1 VNRYIK
7 IHTAHTFSMT
17 AHEHDLRR
25 HLRRFTTGI
34 GIVVHDAGAPLII
47 LAALSLAG
55 CGREKKLTSAS
66 ADALRAYREGVA
78 QWEKFYYPEAKR
90 SFEDA
95 LRHDSTFA
103 LAWCRLAMVDAASGS
118 EGNAAGAMKEAVRL
132 APGATQREQ
141 LFIAMWHERLAF
153 DNDRAAATADSLIR
167 LYPDEKEAYLFRGA
181 LYEELDKN
189 YDAALGCYG
198 KAVGADSG
206 YAQAVMSLGYA
217 YSTLGDQQKGVELMQ
232 RYIRLAPDAADPRA
246 SYADLLVRAG
256 RYDEALEQYRKAL
269 ELKPDYWYAVREIG
283 TVYSILG
290 RLKEAEEQFHRS
302 LSLLPPGPEIEAAR
316 LVADASLDS
325 RRGNFSEASAQFRR
339 ALAID
344 SVNYAAAEGLV
355 RTLGKLR
362 DFDGARDVL
371 RRISR
376 VLAQRHLTSS
386 TAMLSYHLTHA
397 GLLTDEGD
405 YAGALGACDSAAGYS
420 LPLTRAAVERQRAQ
434 THFAAGALE
443 DALDDCGR
451 ALEVNPNSPVVLLT
465 LVRIYSRSGD
475 SRMTE
480 EIGVRLQSLWANA
493 DPDFDDRNELLRLMG
508 KRSREGHPR

>member
-1 VNRYIK
+1 MTHQNR
-7 IHTAHTFSMT
+7 S
-17 AHEHDLRR
+17 LRR
-25 HLRRFTTGI
+25 RLPAFKPGVRA
-34 GIVVHDAGAPLII
+34 VVLDISVPLLI

-66 ADALRAYREGVA
+66 ADAIREYREGVA
-78 QWEKFYYPEAKR
+78 QWEKFYFPEAKR

-118 EGNAAGAMKEAVRL
+118 AGNAAGAMKEAVRL
-132 APGATQREQ
+132 SGGATQREQ
-141 LFIAMWHERLAF
+141 LFIAMWHYRLEF
-153 DNDRAAATADSLIR
+153 DNDRAASAADSLIR

-198 KAVGADSG
+198 KAVDADSG

-217 YSTLGDQQKGVELMQ
+217 YSTLGNQQKAVELMQ

-302 LSLLPPGPEIEAAR
+302 LSLLPPGPEIEAAH
-316 LVADASLDS
+316 LVADASLDYK
-325 RRGNFSEASAQFRR
+325 RGKYREASELFRR
-339 ALAID
+339 ALGID

-355 RTLGKLR
+355 RTLGKLK
-362 DFDGARDVL
+362 DFGGAGEVL
-371 RRISR
+371 RGISR

-434 THFAAGALE
+434 THFAAGAME

-465 LVRIYSRSGD
+465 LVRIYHRNGD
-475 SRMTE
+475 TRMTG

-493 DPDFDDRNELLRLMG
+493 DSDFDDRNELFRLMG
-508 KRSREGHPR
+508 KSAHDGHPL

>member
-1 VNRYIK
+1 
-7 IHTAHTFSMT
+7 MT
-17 AHEHDLRR
+17 AQKQKLRLQLRR
-25 HLRRFTTGI
+25 LTAGI
-34 GIVVHDAGAPLII
+34 RTIVHDACPPLLI
-47 LAALSLAG
+47 LAALTIAG
-55 CGREKKLTSAS
+55 CGREKKITSVS
-66 ADALRAYREGVA
+66 ADAIRVYKEGVA
-78 QWEKFYYPEAKR
+78 QWEKFYYTEAKR

-118 EGNAAGAMKEAVRL
+118 AGNASGAMKEAVRL
-132 APGATQREQ
+132 SGGTTQREQ
-141 LFIAMWHERLAF
+141 LFIAMWHARLEF
-153 DNDRAAATADSLIR
+153 DNDRAASAADSLIR

-181 LYEELDKN
+181 LYEEQDKN

-198 KAVGADSG
+198 KAVGEDSG

-217 YSTLGDQQKGVELMQ
+217 YSTLGDQQKAVELMQ

-283 TVYSILG
+283 TVYSVLG
-290 RLKEAEEQFHRS
+290 RLKEAKEQFHRS
-302 LSLLPPGPEIEAAR
+302 LSLLPPGAEIEAAH
-316 LVADASLDS
+316 LVADASLDFK
-325 RRGNFSEASAQFRR
+325 RAKYGEASAEFRR
-339 ALAID
+339 ALDID

-355 RTLGKLR
+355 RTLGMLR
-362 DFDGARDVL
+362 DFDGAREVL
-371 RRISR
+371 RTIYRF
-376 VLAQRHLTSS
+376 LAQRHLTNS
-386 TAMLSYHLTHA
+386 TAMLSYHLTCA

-405 YAGALGACDSAAGYS
+405 YARALGACDSAAGYS

-451 ALEVNPNSPVVLLT
+451 ALEVNPNSPPVLLT
-465 LVRIYSRSGD
+465 LVRIYHRRGD
-475 SRMTE
+475 TRMTG
-480 EIGVRLQSLWANA
+480 EIGARLQSLWANA
-493 DPDFDDRNELLRLMG
+493 DPDFDDRNELFRLLG
-508 KRSREGHPR
+508 KRAHDGRPL

>member
-1 VNRYIK
+1 
-7 IHTAHTFSMT
+7 MT
-17 AHEHDLRR
+17 SPIRIFLRR
-25 HLRRFTTGI
+25 LHPLNAGVRA
-34 GIVVHDAGAPLII
+34 VVSGVGAQVLI
-47 LAALSLAG
+47 LALLSLAG
-55 CGREKKLTSAS
+55 CAREKKLTSGS
-66 ADALRAYREGVA
+66 ADAVRVYLEGVA

-95 LRHDSTFA
+95 LGHDSTFA
-103 LAWCRLAMVDAASGS
+103 LAWCRLAMVDAASGGAAS
-118 EGNAAGAMKEAVRL
+118 AAGAMKEAVRL
-132 APGATQREQ
+132 SGGATQREQ
-141 LFIAMWHERLAF
+141 LFIAMWHYRLEF

-217 YSTLGDQQKGVELMQ
+217 YSTLGDQQKAVELMQ

-269 ELKPDYWYAVREIG
+269 GLKPDYWYAVREIG
-283 TVYSILG
+283 SVYSILG

-302 LSLLPPGPEIEAAR
+302 LSLLPPGPEIEAAH
-316 LVADASLDS
+316 LVADASLNFK
-325 RRGNFSEASAQFRR
+325 RGKYSDASVQFRH
-339 ALAID
+339 ALGID
-344 SVNYAAAEGLV
+344 SVNYAASEGLV

-362 DFDGARDVL
+362 EFDGAGEVL
-371 RRISR
+371 RRVSR
-376 VLAQRHLTSS
+376 VLAQRHLTNS
-386 TAMLSYHLTHA
+386 TAMLSYHLTEA
-397 GLLTDEGD
+397 ELLTDEGD
-405 YAGALGACDSAAGYS
+405 YAGALGACDTAAGYS

-434 THFAAGALE
+434 THLAAGALE

-451 ALEVNPNSPVVLLT
+451 ALEINPNSPVVLLT
-465 LVRIYSRSGD
+465 LVRIYHRSGD
-475 SRMTE
+475 TRMTG
-480 EIGVRLQSLWANA
+480 EIGARLQSLWASA
-493 DPDFDDRNELLRLMG
+493 DSDFDDRNELFRLMG
-508 KRSREGHPR
+508 KKPHDGHPL

>member
-1 VNRYIK
+1 
-7 IHTAHTFSMT
+7 MT
-17 AHEHDLRR
+17 AQKHDLRR
-25 HLRRFTTGI
+25 RQPGLNAGI
-34 GIVVHDAGAPLII
+34 RTFILDVSTPLLI

-55 CGREKKLTSAS
+55 CGREKRLTSAS
-66 ADALRAYREGVA
+66 ADAIRAYRDGVA

-95 LRHDSTFA
+95 IRHDSTFA

-118 EGNAAGAMKEAVRL
+118 AGNATGAMKEAVRL
-132 APGATQREQ
+132 SGGATQREQ
-141 LFIAMWHERLAF
+141 LFIAMWHERLEF
-153 DNDRAAATADSLIR
+153 DNVRAASTADSLIR

-189 YDAALGCYG
+189 YDAALGSYG

-217 YSTLGDQQKGVELMQ
+217 YSTLGNQQKAVELMQ

-290 RLKEAEEQFHRS
+290 RLKEAEVQFHRS
-302 LSLLPPGPEIEAAR
+302 LSLLPPGPEIEAAH
-316 LVADASLDS
+316 LVADASLDNK
-325 RRGNFSEASAQFRR
+325 RGKFREASARFLR
-339 ALAID
+339 ALGID
-344 SVNYAAAEGLV
+344 SANYAASEGLV
-355 RTLGKLR
+355 RTLGKLG
-362 DFDGARDVL
+362 DFGGAGGVL
-371 RRISR
+371 RGISR
-376 VLAQRHLTSS
+376 VLAERHLTNS
-386 TAMLSYHLTHA
+386 TAMLSYHLTDA

-405 YAGALGACDSAAGYS
+405 YVRALAACDSAAGYS
-420 LPLTRAAVERQRAQ
+420 LPLTRAAVEGQRAQ

-451 ALEVNPNSPVVLLT
+451 ALEINPNSPGVLLT
-465 LVRIYSRSGD
+465 LVRIYHRRGD
-475 SRMTE
+475 ARMTG

-493 DPDFDDRNELLRLMG
+493 DPDFDDRNELVRLLG
-508 KRSREGHPR
+508 KSARDGSPR

>member
-1 VNRYIK
+1 MNLI
-7 IHTAHTFSMT
+7 
-17 AHEHDLRR
+17 RR
-25 HLRRFTTGI
+25 T
-34 GIVVHDAGAPLII
+34 PLIL
-47 LAALSLAG
+47 LAVLSLAG
-55 CGREKKLTSAS
+55 CGREKKLTSGS
-66 ADALRAYREGVA
+66 PEALRAYREGVA

-90 SFEDA
+90 SFEES

-103 LAWCRLAMVDAASGS
+103 MAWCRLAMVDAASGGAVS
-118 EGNAAGAMKEAVRL
+118 AAGAMKEAVRL
-132 APGATQREQ
+132 SSGTTQREQ
-141 LFIAMWHERLAF
+141 LFIAMWHERLEF
-153 DNDRAAATADSLIR
+153 ENERAASTADSLIR

-217 YSTLGDQQKGVELMQ
+217 YSTLGNQQKAVELMQ

-302 LSLLPPGPEIEAAR
+302 LSLLPPGPEIEAAH
-316 LVADASLDS
+316 LVADASLDFK
-325 RRGNFSEASAQFRR
+325 RAKYREASAQFRR
-339 ALAID
+339 ALGID
-344 SVNYAAAEGLV
+344 SVNYAASEGLV
-355 RTLGKLR
+355 RTLGKLK
-362 DFDGARDVL
+362 DFGGAGEVL
-371 RRISR
+371 RGISR
-376 VLAQRHLTSS
+376 VLARRHLTNS

-405 YAGALGACDSAAGYS
+405 YAAALGACDSAAGYS

-465 LVRIYSRSGD
+465 LVRIYHRSGD
-475 SRMTE
+475 TRMTG
-480 EIGVRLQSLWANA
+480 EIGVRLQSLWGNA
-493 DPDFDDRNELLRLMG
+493 DPDFNDRNELIRLLG
-508 KRSREGHPR
+508 TGTYERPPA

>member
-1 VNRYIK
+1 
-7 IHTAHTFSMT
+7 MT
-17 AHEHDLRR
+17 ARKHDLRR
-25 HLRRFTTGI
+25 RLPGLTTGI
-34 GIVVHDAGAPLII
+34 RTLVLDASTPLLI
-47 LAALSLAG
+47 LALLALAG

-66 ADALRAYREGVA
+66 ADAVRAYREGVA

-118 EGNAAGAMKEAVRL
+118 AGNAAGAMKEAVRL
-132 APGATQREQ
+132 SGGATQREQ
-141 LFIAMWHERLAF
+141 LFIAMWHGRLEF
-153 DNDRAAATADSLIR
+153 DNDRAASAADSLIM

-189 YDAALGCYG
+189 YDAALGCYE

-217 YSTLGDQQKGVELMQ
+217 YSTLGNQQKAVELMQ

-269 ELKPDYWYAVREIG
+269 ERKPDYWYAVREIG

-302 LSLLPPGPEIEAAR
+302 LSLLPPGPEIEAAH
-316 LVADASLDS
+316 LVADASLDYK
-325 RRGNFSEASAQFRR
+325 RAKYREASAQFRR
-339 ALAID
+339 ALGID
-344 SVNYAAAEGLV
+344 SVNYAASEGLV
-355 RTLGKLR
+355 RTLGKLK
-362 DFDGARDVL
+362 DFGGAGEVL
-371 RRISR
+371 RGISR
-376 VLAQRHLTSS
+376 VLARRHLTNS
-386 TAMLSYHLTHA
+386 TAMLSYHLTYA

-405 YAGALGACDSAAGYS
+405 YAAALGACDSAAGYS

-434 THFAAGALE
+434 THFVAGALE

-465 LVRIYSRSGD
+465 LVRIYHRSGD
-475 SRMTE
+475 TRMTG
-480 EIGVRLQSLWANA
+480 EIGVRLQSLWGNA
-493 DPDFDDRNELLRLMG
+493 DPDFDDRNELLRLLG
-508 KRSREGHPR
+508 KSAHDGHPH